1 MLYGIYFKTK
11 KQFKK
16 SCSVDF
22 TDYQIGK
29 GGISDAMVETVS
41 KALDKRE
48 LVKLSVLD
56 NAEDTAQS
64 FSLLL
69 AEKTGADVVCV
80 IGRKIVLYRRSTKPG
95 VEHMVF

>member
-1 MLYGIYFKTK
+1 MEFTS
-11 KQFKK
+11 KQR
-16 SCSVDF
+16 SNLRSLAQSILPI
-22 TDYQIGK
+22 TQIGK

-95 VEHMVF
+95 VEHIVF